1 MADNAAIIRDFCA
14 AWSRLD
20 TDELVS
26 YFTEDGV
33 YYNMPTQPVSGHEA
47 LTKFIGGFIANWDKT
62 DWKVLNLLADGDV
75 VMVERLDCTIADGKP
90 VDLPCFGIFEM
101 RDGKIAEWR
110 DYFDM
115 ATFVNAVS

>member
-20 TDELVS
+20 VDEIVD

-33 YYNMPTQPVSGHEA
+33 YHNMPAQPVAGREG
-47 LTKFIGGFIANWDKT
+47 LKQFIGGFVANWDKT
-62 DWKVLNLLADGDV
+62 EWKVLNLLAEGDI
-75 VMVERLDCTIADGKP
+75 VMAERLDCTIAGGKP
-90 VDLPCFGIFEM
+90 VDLPCFGIFHM

-115 ATFVNAVS
+115 ATYLKAVS

>member
-20 TDELVS
+20 TDELVNF
-26 YFTEDGV
+26 FTEDGV
-33 YYNMPTQPVSGHEA
+33 YHNMPAQPVAGHAA
-47 LTKFIGGFIANWDKT
+47 LKQFIGGFISNWDKT
-62 DWKVLNLLADGDV
+62 EWKVLNLLADGDM
-75 VMVERLDCTIADGKP
+75 VMAERLDCTVAGGKP

-101 RDGKIAEWR
+101 RDGKIAVWR

-115 ATFVNAVS
+115 ATFINAVS